1 MIMGSFDHIATETI
15 RDHET
20 VKPVHEVLRVLGE
33 RARAGSLPGER
44 RDRFRVALAIEGGG
58 MRGTISAGMA
68 LALDE
73 LGLVSAFDAVY
84 GASAGAITGAWLLS
98 RPQGLLGWTEPA
110 YARAFIRR
118 SALLRGRPVADIRA
132 LIEELYQTTF
142 PMDFAAVLASPVEF
156 HPLATDAA
164 TGQSTDLR
172 PLCGTPADLRLALRA
187 SAALPLLAG
196 PPVQFDGRRF
206 YDAGLSESVPY
217 RTALA
222 QGATHVLVLRSRRGP
237 IAVPEDGRVPAR
249 SARVIARTALRRET
263 PALRAAF
270 LGRDARLAADD
281 RRLAEYQSAP
291 PPEPL
296 ATPHGDTP
304 PGDTSPESP
313 ATPQP
318 PAPQPAVPPAASVT
332 PESGA
337 SAAVFSIRPPAGSP
351 AVSRLAT
358 DGRLLQAAFESGR
371 AATHAAFSP
380 STS

>member
-1 MIMGSFDHIATETI
+1 
-15 RDHET
+15 
-20 VKPVHEVLRVLGE
+20 
-33 RARAGSLPGER
+33 
-44 RDRFRVALAIEGGG
+44 
-58 MRGTISAGMA
+58 
-68 LALDE
+68 
-73 LGLVSAFDAVY
+73 
-84 GASAGAITGAWLLS
+84 
-98 RPQGLLGWTEPA
+98 PA

-118 SALLRGRPVADIRA
+118 SGLLRGRPVADIRA

-196 PPVQFDGRRF
+196 PPVQLDGRRF

-237 IAVPEDGRVPAR
+237 IAVLEDGRGPAR

-291 PPEPL
+291 PPEPP
-296 ATPHGDTP
+296 ATPYGDTPHGDTP
-304 PGDTSPESP
+304 PEPP

-318 PAPQPAVPPAASVT
+318 PAAQPPAPQPTVPPAASVT

-351 AVSRLAT
+351 AV
-358 DGRLLQAAFESGR
+358 
-371 AATHAAFSP
+371 
-380 STS
+380 

>member
-1 MIMGSFDHIATETI
+1 MKPYLPHHSHTAGP
-15 RDHET
+15 DHET
-20 VKPVHEVLRVLGE
+20 VTPVHEVLRVLGE
-33 RARAGSLPGER
+33 RARAGSLPGS
-44 RDRFRVALAIEGGG
+44 RDDGLRVALAIEGGG

-98 RPQGLLGWTEPA
+98 RPQGLRGWTEPA

-142 PMDFAAVLASPVEF
+142 PMDFDAVLASPVEF

-172 PLCGTPADLRLALRA
+172 PLCGSPAELRLALRA

-196 PPVQFDGRRF
+196 PPVQLDGRRF

-222 QGATHVLVLRSRRGP
+222 QGATHVLVLRSRRDAAASPAAAAGP
-237 IAVPEDGRVPAR
+237 DARGPAR

-270 LGRDARLAADD
+270 LGRDARLADDD
-281 RRLAEYQSAP
+281 RRLSDHQSAP
-291 PPEPL
+291 PGAPVI
-296 ATPHGDTP
+296 
-304 PGDTSPESP
+304 P
-313 ATPQP
+313 A
-318 PAPQPAVPPAASVT
+318 
-332 PESGA
+332 SGA
-337 SAAVFSIRPPAGSP
+337 PAAVFSIRPLAGSP

-371 AATHAAFSP
+371 AATHAAFAPIWHLHS
-380 STS
+380 

>member
-1 MIMGSFDHIATETI
+1 
-15 RDHET
+15 
-20 VKPVHEVLRVLGE
+20 
-33 RARAGSLPGER
+33 
-44 RDRFRVALAIEGGG
+44 

-98 RPQGLLGWTEPA
+98 RPQGLRGWAEPA

-118 SALLRGRPVADIRA
+118 SGLLRGRPVADVRA
-132 LIEELYQTTF
+132 LIEDLYQTTF

-172 PLCGTPADLRLALRA
+172 PLCGSPAELRLALRA

-196 PPVQFDGRRF
+196 PPVQLDGRRF

-222 QGATHVLVLRSRRGP
+222 QGATHVLVLRSRREAAASAAP
-237 IAVPEDGRVPAR
+237 PASAAAPDGRGPAR

-270 LGRDARLAADD
+270 LGRDARLADDD
-281 RRLAEYQSAP
+281 RRLSDHQSAP
-291 PPEPL
+291 PAAPVI
-296 ATPHGDTP
+296 
-304 PGDTSPESP
+304 P
-313 ATPQP
+313 A
-318 PAPQPAVPPAASVT
+318 
-332 PESGA
+332 SGA
-337 SAAVFSIRPPAGSP
+337 PAAVFSIRPLAGSP

-371 AATHAAFSP
+371 AATHAAFAPIWHLHS
-380 STS
+380 

>member
-1 MIMGSFDHIATETI
+1 MIMGSFDRIVTETV

-20 VKPVHEVLRVLGE
+20 VTPVHEVLRVLGE
-33 RARAGSLPGER
+33 RARAGSLPGKR
-44 RDRFRVALAIEGGG
+44 RDGLRVALAIEGGG

-98 RPQGLLGWTEPA
+98 RPQGLRGWTEPA

-118 SALLRGRPVADIRA
+118 SGLLRGRPVADVRA
-132 LIEELYQTTF
+132 LIEELNQTTF

-172 PLCGTPADLRLALRA
+172 PLCGSPAELRLALRA

-196 PPVQFDGRRF
+196 PPVQLDGRRF

-222 QGATHVLVLRSRRGP
+222 QGATHVLVLRSRREAAATAAA
-237 IAVPEDGRVPAR
+237 AV
-249 SARVIARTALRRET
+249 
-263 PALRAAF
+263 
-270 LGRDARLAADD
+270 
-281 RRLAEYQSAP
+281 
-291 PPEPL
+291 
-296 ATPHGDTP
+296 
-304 PGDTSPESP
+304 
-313 ATPQP
+313 
-318 PAPQPAVPPAASVT
+318 AVPPGAAPLGAPVT
-332 PESGA
+332 PA
-337 SAAVFSIRPPAGSP
+337 SDAPAAVFSIRPLAGSP
-351 AVSRLAT
+351 TVSRLAT
-358 DGRLLQAAFESGR
+358 DGRLLRAAFEAGR
-371 AATHAAFSP
+371 AATHATLAP
-380 STS
+380 SFP

>member
-1 MIMGSFDHIATETI
+1 MIMGSFDRIATETV

-20 VKPVHEVLRVLGE
+20 VTPVHEVLRVLGE
-33 RARAGSLPGER
+33 RARPGSLPGER
-44 RDRFRVALAIEGGG
+44 RDGLRVALAIEGGG

-98 RPQGLLGWTEPA
+98 RPQGLRGWAEPA

-118 SALLRGRPVADIRA
+118 SGLLRGRPVADVRA

-142 PMDFAAVLASPVEF
+142 PMDFGAVLASPVEF

-172 PLCGTPADLRLALRA
+172 PLCGSPAELRLALRA

-196 PPVQFDGRRF
+196 PPVQLDGRRF

-222 QGATHVLVLRSRRGP
+222 QGATHVLVLRSRREAAASAAP
-237 IAVPEDGRVPAR
+237 PASAAAPDGRGPAR

-270 LGRDARLAADD
+270 LGRDARLADDD
-281 RRLAEYQSAP
+281 RRLSDYQSA
-291 PPEPL
+291 L
-296 ATPHGDTP
+296 AHKPGAPHDTP
-304 PGDTSPESP
+304 PDT
-313 ATPQP
+313 P
-318 PAPQPAVPPAASVT
+318 PSGAAPPGAAPLGAPVT
-332 PESGA
+332 PASGA
-337 SAAVFSIRPPAGSP
+337 PAAVFSIRPLAGSP

-358 DGRLLQAAFESGR
+358 DGRLLRAAFEAGR
-371 AATHAAFSP
+371 DATHAAFAP
-380 STS
+380 SAS

>member
-1 MIMGSFDHIATETI
+1 MKRAS
-15 RDHET
+15 
-20 VKPVHEVLRVLGE
+20 PVYEVLRVVRE
-33 RARAGSLPGER
+33 RARAGSLPGA
-44 RDRFRVALAIEGGG
+44 RDDGFRVALAIEGGG

-98 RPQGLLGWTEPA
+98 RPQGLRGWTEPA

-118 SALLRGRPVADIRA
+118 SGLLRGRPVADIRA

-156 HPLATDAA
+156 HPLATDTV

-172 PLCGTPADLRLALRA
+172 PLLATPADLRLALRA

-196 PPVQFDGRRF
+196 PPVQLGGRRF

-222 QGATHVLVLRSRRGP
+222 QGATHVLVLRSRRDPVAGP
-237 IAVPEDGRVPAR
+237 GGRNPVTVPGGRGPGR
-249 SARVIARTALRRET
+249 SARLIARTTLRRET
-263 PALRAAF
+263 PALRATF

-281 RRLAEYQSAP
+281 RRLADYQSA
-291 PPEPL
+291 L
-296 ATPHGDTP
+296 
-304 PGDTSPESP
+304 
-313 ATPQP
+313 
-318 PAPQPAVPPAASVT
+318 PAPASVT
-332 PESGA
+332 PA
-337 SAAVFSIRPPAGSP
+337 SVTPAPPAPAPPAPAPPAPASAAPVSSTAAPQATGEPSVSDVLAAVFSIRPPAGSP
-351 AVSRLAT
+351 KVSRLAT
-358 DGRLLQAAFESGR
+358 DGRLLRGAFEAGR
-371 AATHAAFSP
+371 AATHATFAP
-380 STS
+380 

>member
-1 MIMGSFDHIATETI
+1 
-15 RDHET
+15 
-20 VKPVHEVLRVLGE
+20 
-33 RARAGSLPGER
+33 
-44 RDRFRVALAIEGGG
+44 
-58 MRGTISAGMA
+58 
-68 LALDE
+68 
-73 LGLVSAFDAVY
+73 
-84 GASAGAITGAWLLS
+84 
-98 RPQGLLGWTEPA
+98 
-110 YARAFIRR
+110 
-118 SALLRGRPVADIRA
+118 VADIRA

-237 IAVPEDGRVPAR
+237 ITVPGDGRGPAR

-281 RRLAEYQSAP
+281 RRLTEYQSAP
-291 PPEPL
+291 PSS
-296 ATPHGDTP
+296 A
-304 PGDTSPESP
+304 
-313 ATPQP
+313 AP
-318 PAPQPAVPPAASVT
+318 PAPSVT
-332 PESGA
+332 PASGA

-358 DGRLLQAAFESGR
+358 DGRLLRAAFESGR

-380 STS
+380 SAS